1 MALESDHIKR
11 EVVLRE
17 LHFLL
22 SNLWNVVQE

>member
-1 MALESDHIKR
+1 MTLESDHIKR
-11 EVVLRE
+11 EVALRE